1 MADILT
7 VDSLTVAFDGFR
19 AVDGLTLGVAERGVR
34 VLIGPNGAGKSTLL
48 DAVIGK
54 VRATEG
60 SIRFDGRELAGMKP
74 HRIAR
79 LGVGRKFQ
87 APGVLEDLSVEDNV
101 ALALLRGRGR
111 RALIGTQL
119 AKADADR
126 IRLLL
131 ADAGLLGR
139 ARHLAGT
146 LAHGEK
152 QRLELA
158 MTLAPDPRL
167 ILLDEPTA
175 GMTRE
180 ETSQTADRIRS
191 LGEER
196 AVLVVEHDM
205 EFVERLDA
213 PVSVLHQGR
222 MLTEGPLER
231 VRADERVKEVYLGRA

>member
-1 MADILT
+1 MADVLSVDLLT
-7 VDSLTVAFDGFR
+7 VSFDGFR
-19 AVDGLTLGVAERGVR
+19 AVDSLTLGVAERGVR

-54 VRATEG
+54 VRAAAG
-60 SIRFDGRELAGMKP
+60 SIRFDGRELVGMAP

-101 ALALLRGRGR
+101 ALALGRGRGWR
-111 RALIGTQL
+111 SLLGRALG
-119 AKADADR
+119 KADADR
-126 IRLLL
+126 VRELL

-139 ARHLAGT
+139 RSEIAGT

-152 QRLELA
+152 QGLELA
-158 MTLAPDPRL
+158 MTLAPDPAL
-167 ILLDEPTA
+167 VLLDEPTA

-180 ETSQTADRIRS
+180 ETARVADRIRG
-191 LGEER
+191 LGAER

-205 EFVERLDA
+205 EFVERLEA

-222 MLTEGPLER
+222 LLTEGSLEQVRSDAR
-231 VRADERVKEVYLGRA
+231 VREVYLGR